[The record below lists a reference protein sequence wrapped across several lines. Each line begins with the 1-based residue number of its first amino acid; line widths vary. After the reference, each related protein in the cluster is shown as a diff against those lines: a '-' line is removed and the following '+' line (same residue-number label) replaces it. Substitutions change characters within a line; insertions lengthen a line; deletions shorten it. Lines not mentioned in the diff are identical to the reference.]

1 MMRNMDCALFGS
13 VILVGLG
20 LGFNAEACS
29 TDGWTGG
36 TANIPANAT
45 ADSPPNVRRYSE
57 LCALGVTG
65 QAHVQSNHASD
76 TRYRARFYVMD
87 GLTGAGS
94 VDVFEAYSDEGAT
107 TALFKVSFD
116 GSQFT
121 FDATDAGGTSGAAG
135 SKNGWNLVEF
145 DWNSDSGDFDYWVNA
160 DASVDAPTGTL
171 NSGAGTVEAVRVGA
185 PNGFAPQTGSI
196 SVDAFESHR
205 TTPVGPLLACDANGS
220 GAVSIADVVAIL
232 NELAG
237 TLQVGQPDCNEVG
250 GVTIAD
256 AVTAINS
263 L

>member
-1 MMRNMDCALFGS
+1 MKRNMDCALFGS
-13 VILVGLG
+13 VVLLGLG
-20 LGFNAEACS
+20 LGFDAEACS
-29 TDGWTGG
+29 TDGWAGG
-36 TANIPANAT
+36 TANIPANGQA
-45 ADSPPNVRRYSE
+45 ASPPAVRRYSE
-57 LCALGVTG
+57 LCALTVTG
-65 QAHVQSNHASD
+65 QAHVQSNFASD

-94 VDVFEAYSDEGAT
+94 VDVFEAYSDEAAT

-121 FDATDAGGTSGAAG
+121 FDATDAGGTSDSAP

-145 DWNSDSGDFDYWVNA
+145 DWNSDSGTFDYWVNA
-160 DASVDAPTGTL
+160 DASAVAATGSL

-185 PNGFAPQTGSI
+185 PNGFAPQTGNI
-196 SVDAFESHR
+196 NVDAFESHR

-237 TLQVGQPDCNEVG
+237 TLQIGQPDCNEVG